1 VETNATETAVA
12 VEMEE
17 GGKRFEFCH
26 DGSSSVP
33 LWLTLALLASAM
45 LGDCLWCI
53 LCGDIQWEAAQQSD
67 LVMPGKILHLK
78 ARLNAKS
85 YVFLINSHN
94 IRLCCGGGLQLDC
107 CLPSSY
113 STLACIAPEFL
124 TLPPCFTGPV
134 D

>member
-1 VETNATETAVA
+1 METDATETAVA

-33 LWLTLALLASAM
+33 FLLTLALLASAM
-45 LGDCLWCI
+45 LGGCLWCT
-53 LCGDIQWEAAQQSD
+53 LCGDIQWEAAQKSD
-67 LVMPGKILHLK
+67 LVMPAKILHFK
-78 ARLNAKS
+78 ARLNTKS

-94 IRLCCGGGLQLDC
+94 VRSCCGGGFQLGC

-113 STLACIAPEFL
+113 
-124 TLPPCFTGPV
+124 TGLYV
-134 D
+134 